1 MTGSSASR
9 QNTPIQINSLTS
21 NTTQHG
27 NMTLVNRPQGVLMAW
42 EATANVDV
50 AETARYMGVNNL
62 QHNITT
68 DTATGET
75 NSIAVVEFTHDEYE
89 AYRRSPQGRALELPA
104 QPPEKQGNTI
114 GKITFVPPPSSNRA
128 EYANP
133 PESLPPEVQGEQ
145 PNEALQALINEA
157 EDERSLWQ
165 RTKDGAS
172 SAWDGTKRVAQAS
185 WESPGEFGKGVLK
198 GVGNLPSDLANL
210 VVEGVKN
217 GVGSP
222 LSLNNYAKF
231 LDYQAMQAYEAG
243 NITSANM
250 FAQQANGIREFGQVG
265 NIFDLNNDAQQG
277 GSFASVL
284 IPLGTLVKAG
294 AGAAKITKA
303 TKTLDSAADVNK
315 AAHVGDAAKAP
326 EPIGPNGNG
335 GKIKFV
341 KRKLQPGTPEHK
353 ADRWERYKSRNGK
366 KTYEEWS
373 KQYDI
378 NMRNYQHGYARE
390 VEYRKAMGAS
400 EGTLKT
406 PLSNRQI
413 DILKSDEMYAG
424 QLKTGPVSLTR
435 ENVLAIQK
443 DAELVKRNWQVEH
456 ILEKG
461 ASKPYLDALKDAGID
476 VHIGTKI
483 P

>member
-9 QNTPIQINSLTS
+9 QKTPIQINSLTS

-42 EATANVDV
+42 ETPANFDV

-62 QHNITT
+62 QHNVTT
-68 DTATGET
+68 DTTTGET
-75 NSIAVVEFTHDEYE
+75 NSIAVVEFSHDEYE
-89 AYRRSPQGRALELPA
+89 AYRRSPQGRVLELPA
-104 QPPEKQGNTI
+104 QPPEQQGNTI
-114 GKITFVPPPSSNRA
+114 GKIAFVPAPSSNRA

-133 PESLPPEVQGEQ
+133 PEPLALEVEGDQ
-145 PNEALQALINEA
+145 PNEHLQALIKEA
-157 EDERSLWQ
+157 EDERSVWQ

-185 WESPGEFGKGVLK
+185 WENPDEFGKGVLK

-243 NITSANM
+243 NISNANM
-250 FAQQANGIREFGQVG
+250 FAKQASSIREFGQVG

-277 GSFASVL
+277 GSIASIF

-303 TKTLDSAADVNK
+303 TKTLDSAADANK
-315 AAHVGDAAKAP
+315 AAHISDAVKAP
-326 EPIGPNGNG
+326 KSKGPIGNG
-335 GKIKFV
+335 GKIKATRMKQHKPKCF
-341 KRKLQPGTPEHK
+341 KPGKALRK
-353 ADRWERYKSRNGK
+353 RYKNDPK
-366 KTYEEWS
+366 KMEKEFY
-373 KQYDI
+373 K
-378 NMRNYQHGYARE
+378 
-390 VEYRKAMGAS
+390 
-400 EGTLKT
+400 
-406 PLSNRQI
+406 
-413 DILKSDEMYAG
+413 
-424 QLKTGPVSLTR
+424 QLKAQEDGINTLPT
-435 ENVLAIQK
+435 
-443 DAELVKRNWQVEH
+443 
-456 ILEKG
+456 EKY
-461 ASKPYLDALKDAGID
+461 SRI
-476 VHIGTKI
+476 
-483 P
+483 